1 MIYKDKDKKKQVVEV
16 EDDEFANDN
25 TPMENYENLFFNPT
39 EEEIEEA
46 CEIAS
51 LYLDIWG

>member
-1 MIYKDKDKKKQVVEV
+1 MIYKDKDKKKSVVEV
-16 EDDEFANDN
+16 EEDEFANDN
-25 TPMENYENLFFNPT
+25 TPIENYENLFFNPT

-51 LYLDIWG
+51 LFLDI